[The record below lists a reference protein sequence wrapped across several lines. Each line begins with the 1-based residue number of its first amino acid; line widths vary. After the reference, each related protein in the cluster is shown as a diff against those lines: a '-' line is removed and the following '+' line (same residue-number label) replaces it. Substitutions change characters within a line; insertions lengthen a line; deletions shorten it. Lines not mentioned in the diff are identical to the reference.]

1 MDTKIDN
8 YLKKKVDIGLDL
20 ISNNHKLKKEKKKEE
35 NATNAEN
42 NEEIKLVIP
51 NFENVKY
58 DIMRKI
64 QNMNNDDIFKKPS
77 TNIEKTLQILFF
89 YELYPHLINNIHDYY
104 LVNIEKTD
112 ISNEIQVDIS
122 TNTYEKIKI

>member
-1 MDTKIDN
+1 MDNKIDN
-8 YLKKKVDIGLDL
+8 YFKKKVDIGLDL
-20 ISNNHKLKKEKKKEE
+20 IYNNHKLKKDKKDKNE
-35 NATNAEN
+35 ATTEN
-42 NEEIKLVIP
+42 NEEINLVIP

-58 DIMRKI
+58 DIIQKI
-64 QNMNNDDIFKKPS
+64 QKMNNDDIFKKPT

-89 YELYPHLINNIHDYY
+89 YELYPNLINNIHDYY

-122 TNTYEKIKI
+122 INTYE